1 MADLR
6 EFSKILIFKN
16 TEETRFYFGTP
27 GRTPSETAFPGVFG
41 YKEFNGSYPPADI
54 LTNTSWNAD
63 TGQFAVLSR
72 NLLHSIGVEENNSL
86 GFNIAP
92 DSSGTAIIVGDKLY
106 VGGGSPSA
114 WTYDEETTF
123 QSNSPSPALAIG
135 DYIFWGEDPNNLKLG
150 GKIKTIYAVG
160 SAEYTNG
167 ARYQF
172 EKSMDVAFPNN
183 TSGTYVGLPAPQ
195 DIYYYRKTWNG
206 KGLKTDITE
215 GFFVLIGVELENN
228 QRAVYPWLDP
238 NGTGTSDTKIVNGQ
252 YAFTDLIRVKRIS
265 NRFKSDETTEDAEE
279 LIPCS
284 IQRTNWFTY
293 GNGPNTLYK
302 NTDQVPF
309 WLAYFVNPYAGTP
322 SILDKNTTY
331 VIEVNERLP
340 ALIKSPQA
348 NDATLYNYA
357 IQGVI

>member
-27 GRTPSETAFPGVFG
+27 DRTPTQVANKGIVG
-41 YKEFNGSYPPADI
+41 YKEFNSSYPPADI

-63 TGQFAVLSR
+63 TGQSAVLSR
-72 NLLHSIGVEENNSL
+72 NLLHAIGVEESTSATFNRAPQSL
-86 GFNIAP
+86 
-92 DSSGTAIIVGDKLY
+92 GTAIIVGDKLY

-123 QSNSPSPALAIG
+123 ASPSPVLTVG
-135 DYIFWGEDPNNLKLG
+135 DFIFWGENPNNLSLG
-150 GKIKTIYAVG
+150 GKIKTVYAAG

-172 EKSMDVAFPNN
+172 EKSVTVALPLN
-183 TSGTYVGLPAPQ
+183 TSGAFSGITAPQ

-206 KGLKTDITE
+206 KGLKTDVTE
-215 GFFVLIGVELENN
+215 GFYVLIGVELENN

-238 NGTGTSDTKIVNGQ
+238 NAVGNSDTKIVDGQ

-265 NRFKSDETTEDAEE
+265 NRFKSDETTQDSEE
-279 LIPCS
+279 LVPCS
-284 IQRTNWFTY
+284 IQRTNWFT
-293 GNGPNTLYK
+293 NGDIPSSIYK

-309 WLAYFVNPYAGTP
+309 WLAYFVNPYAGSA

-331 VIEVNERLP
+331 VIEVSERLP
-340 ALIKSPQA
+340 ALIYGPQV
-348 NDATLYNYA
+348 NNTTLYSYA

>member
-27 GRTPSETAFPGVFG
+27 GRTPSEVGNFGVPGF
-41 YKEFNGSYPPADI
+41 KQFNGSYPPADI
-54 LTNTSWNAD
+54 LTNAAWNAD
-63 TGQFAVLSR
+63 TGQAAVLSR
-72 NLLHSIGVEENNSL
+72 NLLHAIGVEESTSATFNRAPQSL
-86 GFNIAP
+86 GT
-92 DSSGTAIIVGDKLY
+92 SIIIGDKLY

-114 WTYDEETTF
+114 WTYNEETSF
-123 QSNSPSPALAIG
+123 VSASPALAVG

-150 GKIKTIYAVG
+150 GKIKTIYTSGAD
-160 SAEYTNG
+160 YNNG

-172 EKSMDVAFPNN
+172 EKNVTVAFPTNVG
-183 TSGTYVGLPAPQ
+183 GTYDGQPIPQ
-195 DIYYYRKTWNG
+195 DTYYYRKIWNG

-228 QRAVYPWLDP
+228 QRSVYPWLDP
-238 NGTGTSDTKIVNGQ
+238 NSVGNSDTKIVDGQ
-252 YAFTDLIRVKRIS
+252 YAYTDLIRVKRIS
-265 NRFKSDETTEDAEE
+265 NRFKSDETTQDTEE

-284 IQRTNWFTY
+284 IQRTNWFAP
-293 GNGPNTLYK
+293 GNGPGVVYTNT
-302 NTDQVPF
+302 NQTPF
-309 WLAYFVNPYAGTP
+309 WLAYFVNPYAGTS

-331 VIEVNERLP
+331 IIEVSERLP
-340 ALIKSPQA
+340 ALVKSPQA

>member
-27 GRTPSETAFPGVFG
+27 NRTSNQVADSGIIG
-41 YKEFNGSYPPADI
+41 YKEFNSSYPPADI

-63 TGQFAVLSR
+63 TGQAAVLSR
-72 NLLHSIGVEENNSL
+72 NLLHSIGVEESSSL

-92 DSSGTAIIVGDKLY
+92 QSSGTAIIFDDKLY
-106 VGGGSPSA
+106 VGGGSPTA
-114 WTYDEETTF
+114 WTYNEETSF
-123 QSNSPSPALAIG
+123 ASPSPALAVG
-135 DYIFWGEDPNNLKLG
+135 DFIFWGEDPNNLKLG

-167 ARYQF
+167 ARYLF
-172 EKSMDVAFPNN
+172 EKSIDVDFP
-183 TSGTYVGLPAPQ
+183 THPSGTYINEPIPQ

-206 KGLKTDITE
+206 KGLKTDVTE
-215 GFFVLIGVELENN
+215 GFYVLIGVELENN

-238 NGTGTSDTKIVNGQ
+238 NGTGTSDNRIVNGQ

-265 NRFKSDETTEDAEE
+265 NRFKSDETTQDSEQ

-284 IQRTNWFTY
+284 IQRTNWFT
-293 GNGPNTLYK
+293 NGSISNSLYQ
-302 NTDQVPF
+302 NVDQIPF
-309 WLAYFVNPYAGTP
+309 WLAYFVNPYAETA
-322 SILDKNTTY
+322 SLLDKNTTY
-331 VIEVNERLP
+331 VIEVSERLP
-340 ALIKSPQA
+340 ALIYGPQA
-348 NDATLYNYA
+348 NNTALYSYA